1 VQECNCHG
9 ILKKP
14 ASLRRNNNMD
24 RFLAEYINRMK
35 PHFTSMPAATAHEI
49 ASAFLAYRFGL
60 FPNVVQECNHA
71 ISHIPDGESNNVLK
85 KALAIVRANAQ
96 NLDNA
101 QFLEDLSIQFSDN
114 ETPYLPINLP
124 IEKIEDPGSYELDN
138 ALVLIYTVASITSP
152 EDEEIMAEHH
162 KFIIRLLTGYKKA
175 LGIT

>member
-1 VQECNCHG
+1 
-9 ILKKP
+9 
-14 ASLRRNNNMD
+14 MD

-96 NLDNA
+96 NLDNS
-101 QFLEDLSIQFSDN
+101 QFLEDVTIAFADN
-114 ETPYLPINLP
+114 EIPYLPLNLP
-124 IEKIEDPGSYELDN
+124 MEKIEDPGSYKLHN
-138 ALVLIYTVASITSP
+138 ALVLVYAVASITSP
-152 EDEEIMAEHH
+152 EDEEVMAEHH

-175 LGIT
+175 LGIP

>member
-1 VQECNCHG
+1 
-9 ILKKP
+9 
-14 ASLRRNNNMD
+14 MD

-114 ETPYLPINLP
+114 EIPYLPINLQKD
-124 IEKIEDPGSYELDN
+124 KIEDPGSYELDN

-152 EDEEIMAEHH
+152 EDDEVMAEHH

>member
-1 VQECNCHG
+1 
-9 ILKKP
+9 
-14 ASLRRNNNMD
+14 MD

-71 ISHIPDGESNNVLK
+71 ISHIPDSESNNVVK

-96 NLDNA
+96 NLDNS
-101 QFLEDLSIQFSDN
+101 QFLEDVTIAFADN
-114 ETPYLPINLP
+114 EIPYLPLNLP
-124 IEKIEDPGSYELDN
+124 MEKIEDPGSYKLDN
-138 ALVLIYTVASITSP
+138 ALVLVYAVASITSP
-152 EDEEIMAEHH
+152 EDEEVMAEHH

-175 LGIT
+175 LGIP

>member
-1 VQECNCHG
+1 
-9 ILKKP
+9 
-14 ASLRRNNNMD
+14 MD

-71 ISHIPDGESNNVLK
+71 ISHIPDSESNNVVK

-96 NLDNA
+96 NLDNS
-101 QFLEDLSIQFSDN
+101 QFLEDVTIAFADN
-114 ETPYLPINLP
+114 EIPYLPLNLP
-124 IEKIEDPGSYELDN
+124 LEKIEDPGSYKLDN
-138 ALVLIYTVASITSP
+138 ALVLVYAVASITSH
-152 EDEEIMAEHH
+152 EDEEVMAEHH

-175 LGIT
+175 LGIP

>member
-1 VQECNCHG
+1 
-9 ILKKP
+9 
-14 ASLRRNNNMD
+14 MD

-71 ISHIPDGESNNVLK
+71 ISHIPDSESNNVVK

-96 NLDNA
+96 NLDNS
-101 QFLEDLSIQFSDN
+101 QFLEDVTIVFADN
-114 ETPYLPINLP
+114 EIPYLPLNLP
-124 IEKIEDPGSYELDN
+124 MEKIEDPGSYKLDN
-138 ALVLIYTVASITSP
+138 ALVLVYAVASITSP
-152 EDEEIMAEHH
+152 EDEEVMAEHH

-175 LGIT
+175 LGIP